1 MPQAWTA
8 DVVSRMHMAKI
19 TTTQLAKEAGYTLQ
33 YTSMV
38 LNGHRDT
45 ESARTTI
52 LAALGKLEAERMQVP
67 V

>member
-8 DVVSRMHMAKI
+8 EVVARMHMARI

-33 YTSMV
+33 YTSTV

-45 ESARTTI
+45 ESAKATI
-52 LAALGKLEAERMQVP
+52 LAALDKLEAERIPASV
-67 V
+67 